1 MSYEKVEN
9 TFFEAFEGQY
19 VRALITGPTKELVER
34 AAYDST
40 STPSAVI
47 GRIEGGVE
55 GFLAKSET
63 PDGRYGAV
71 VQYWLGGDNVEKFAF
86 ELSYRIRQDILVK
99 PFMRVFDYPD
109 EKSDEYIEMMDIV
122 GHCGDGYEWTVEE
135 YGRKLI
141 NVPIAVPDFQIEEK
155 LSLNKGTMGGN
166 FWYLCETQEA
176 VLEGGKRALDA
187 IQSVTGAIAPFD
199 ICSAASKPE
208 TNYPSMRPQ
217 QDTTTSTA
225 CQEFLRTFRLFSL
238 CFLRVAAA
246 LPGVLHHKDNRKD
259 QNENKENQ
267 ERDLEYI
274 SAQKMHCR
282 IHSVQHPKHHEN
294 KGKHNAAVRQ
304 YTLYHI
310 NLHSAAD
317 VSAQITM

>member
-47 GRIEGGVE
+47 GRVEGGVE

-187 IQSVTGAIAPFD
+187 IQSVTGAIAPL
-199 ICSAASKPE
+199 
-208 TNYPSMRPQ
+208 TY
-217 QDTTTSTA
+217 
-225 CQEFLRTFRLFSL
+225 
-238 CFLRVAAA
+238 
-246 LPGVLHHKDNRKD
+246 VLQLQNRKLIIL
-259 QNENKENQ
+259 KS
-267 ERDLEYI
+267 DL
-274 SAQKMHCR
+274 
-282 IHSVQHPKHHEN
+282 
-294 KGKHNAAVRQ
+294 
-304 YTLYHI
+304 L
-310 NLHSAAD
+310 
-317 VSAQITM
+317 QIMFTVLL